1 MKKILFVVTV
11 LIVCLMVS
19 AQSISTPKPQS
30 NILGTFNTWTA
41 YAFDDVDGKVCY
53 MAAEPTESKGKYTSR
68 DDVFLMITHRPS
80 DKSYDVVS
88 MTAGFTY
95 QKGSKPNIR
104 IDKKKAVTLMPVA
117 DMAWAKDAKTDAQL
131 VKDMIA
137 GSNAYLNGTS
147 KRGTKITDTFSLK
160 GFSKA
165 YQAINQAC
173 GR

>member
-1 MKKILFVVTV
+1 MKKLFAFIAV
-11 LIVCLMVS
+11 LCLLVS
-19 AQSISTPKPQS
+19 VKSISTPKPES
-30 NILGTFNTWTA
+30 NILGTFGTWTA
-41 YAFDDVDGKVCY
+41 YAFHDGTGKVCY
-53 MAAEPTESKGKYTSR
+53 MATQPTESKGKYTYR
-68 DDVFLMITHRPS
+68 DDIFLTITHRPAE
-80 DKSYDVVS
+80 KSYDVVS

-117 DMAWAKDAKTDAQL
+117 NMAWAKDTETDKQL
-131 VKDMIA
+131 VEAMIA

-165 YQAINQAC
+165 YNAINEAC
-173 GR
+173 GRQ

>member
-1 MKKILFVVTV
+1 MKKIL
-11 LIVCLMVS
+11 VCVS
-19 AQSISTPKPQS
+19 ALCLLISVKSISTPTPQS
-30 NILGTFNTWTA
+30 NILGTFGMWTA
-41 YAFDDVDGKVCY
+41 YVFHDGTGKVCY

-68 DDVFLMITHRPS
+68 DDVFLTITHRPAE
-80 DKSYDVVS
+80 KTYDVVS

-104 IDKKKAVTLMPVA
+104 IDKKKAITLMPVE
-117 DMAWAKDAKTDAQL
+117 DMAWAKDDKTDATL
-131 VKDMIA
+131 VKDMVA
-137 GSNAYLNGTS
+137 GSNAYVNGTS

-165 YQAINQAC
+165 YNAINEAC

>member
-1 MKKILFVVTV
+1 MKKILAGIIV
-11 LIVCLMVS
+11 LCLLVS
-19 AQSISTPKPQS
+19 VKSISTPTPQS
-30 NILGTFNTWTA
+30 NILGTFGMWTA
-41 YAFDDVDGKVCY
+41 YVFHDGTGKVCY

-68 DDVFLMITHRPS
+68 DDVFLTITHRPAE
-80 DKSYDVVS
+80 KTYDVVS

-104 IDKKKAVTLMPVA
+104 IDKKKAITLIPVE
-117 DMAWAKDAKTDAQL
+117 DMAWAKDDKTDATL

-137 GSNAYLNGTS
+137 GSNAYVNGTS

-165 YQAINQAC
+165 YNAINEAC